1 MSIKD
6 HPQQH
11 KNTTVRQTTATPTAT
26 GTPAGTPTT
35 AGPVAAVL
43 RIVMGLVF
51 VWAFADKLFGWGYAT
66 PDKGAWLNGGS
77 PTKGFLGSLDH
88 GPFAAMFRDWA
99 GAGLADWLFMLALA
113 GVGIAVILGIGM
125 RIAAVSG
132 TLLMVMMWA
141 AEWPLARFTDTG
153 QPTMS
158 TNPII
163 DYHIIYALVL
173 ITLALIAAGNT
184 WGLGKTWA
192 NLDLVKKNPW
202 LR

>member
-6 HPQQH
+6 YPQQK
-11 KNTTVRQTTATPTAT
+11 KNIPVRQVTVTTTATAVPSA
-26 GTPAGTPTT
+26 AGQF
-35 AGPVAAVL
+35 AAVL
-43 RIVMGLVF
+43 RIVTGFVF
-51 VWAFADKLFGWGYAT
+51 LWAFLDKVFGLGYAT
-66 PDKGAWLNGGS
+66 PSERAWLNGGS

-88 GPFAAMFRDWA
+88 GPFASMFQSWA
-99 GAGLADWLFMLALA
+99 GAGWADWLFMLGLA
-113 GVGIAVILGIGM
+113 GVGVAVVLGIGL

-132 TLLMVMMWA
+132 TLMMLLMWT
-141 AEWPLARFTDTG
+141 AEWPLARFTDAG

-173 ITLALIAAGNT
+173 IVAALTAAGNT
-184 WGLGKTWA
+184 WGFGKAWA
-192 NLDLVKKNPW
+192 NLDLVKKNTW

>member
-6 HPQQH
+6 YPQQK
-11 KNTTVRQTTATPTAT
+11 KNIPVRQGTATTTATAVPSA
-26 GTPAGTPTT
+26 AGQF
-35 AGPVAAVL
+35 AAVL
-43 RIVMGLVF
+43 RIVTGFVF
-51 VWAFADKLFGWGYAT
+51 LWAFLDKVFGLGYAT
-66 PDKGAWLNGGS
+66 PSERAWLNGGS

-88 GPFAAMFRDWA
+88 GPFASMFQSWA
-99 GAGLADWLFMLALA
+99 GAGWADWLFMIGLA
-113 GVGIAVILGIGM
+113 GVGVAVVLGIGL

-132 TLLMVMMWA
+132 TLMMLLMWT
-141 AEWPLARFTDTG
+141 AEWSLARFTDAG

-173 ITLALIAAGNT
+173 IVAALTAAGNT
-184 WGLGKTWA
+184 WGFGKAWA
-192 NLDLVKKNPW
+192 NLDLVKKYTW

>member
-6 HPQQH
+6 YPQQK
-11 KNTTVRQTTATPTAT
+11 KNIPVQQGTATTTATAVPSA
-26 GTPAGTPTT
+26 AGQF
-35 AGPVAAVL
+35 AAVL
-43 RIVMGLVF
+43 RIVTGFVF
-51 VWAFADKLFGWGYAT
+51 LWAFLDKVFGLGYAT
-66 PDKGAWLNGGS
+66 PSERAWLNGGS

-88 GPFAAMFRDWA
+88 GPFASMFQSWA
-99 GAGLADWLFMLALA
+99 GAGWADWLFMLGLA
-113 GVGIAVILGIGM
+113 GVGVAVVLGIGL

-132 TLLMVMMWA
+132 TLMMLLMWT
-141 AEWPLARFTDTG
+141 AEWPLARFTDAG

-173 ITLALIAAGNT
+173 IVAALTAAGNT
-184 WGLGKTWA
+184 WGFGKAWA
-192 NLDLVKKNPW
+192 NLDLVKKHTW

>member
-6 HPQQH
+6 SPQQH
-11 KNTTVRQTTATPTAT
+11 KNIPVQRTAEAPVSATVSAA
-26 GTPAGTPTT
+26 

-43 RIVMGLVF
+43 RVVTGLVF
-51 VWAFADKLFGWGYAT
+51 VWAFVDKVFGLGYAT
-66 PDKGAWLNGGS
+66 PAKGAWINGGS

-88 GPFAAMFRDWA
+88 GPFADMFRSWA
-99 GAGLADWLFMLALA
+99 GAGFADWLFMLALA
-113 GVGIAVILGIGM
+113 GVGVAVVLGIGM

-132 TLLMVMMWA
+132 ALLMLLMWA
-141 AEWPLARFTDTG
+141 AEWPLARFTDAG

-163 DYHIIYALVL
+163 DYHIIYGLVL

-184 WGLGKTWA
+184 WGLGRTWA
-192 NLDLVKKNPW
+192 NLDIVKKYPW